1 MAKPMHLHRFGF
13 YHMYHPFSRNIQHL
27 TPDEQQTIQNQ
38 RSVIIDGIGVG
49 IVTGIASFL
58 AVFLARLGASPLL
71 VGLLTS
77 MPAVTGLLLAIPV
90 GRLLER
96 QSNLVPW
103 YSRARVWV
111 QATYAL
117 TGVLPFVLPLDT
129 IPVAIITIWA
139 IATIPQTIVNITF
152 TIVMGAVAGPKHR
165 QQLMSWRWSTLGA
178 ASALSVA
185 GAGWLLEQFIFP
197 LNYQIVF
204 IVSFVGGMLSFLFS
218 SRITLPANESKSD
231 HKPGILAVLQ
241 DSIAMFRNAPAFAR
255 FVGASFVFNSGFWM
269 AMPLFPLY
277 WVRVVQAGDLEI
289 GLINT
294 VNNGVLLIAYFVW
307 ARVSQR
313 RGNVVVMFI
322 STIALALYPLLTGLT
337 TSVTAIIV
345 FAALAGFLGAGKDL
359 VFFDIGLSTMP
370 KDSVPSF
377 VALQQLT
384 GYVATLSMP
393 LIGTWL
399 ATSFDYHIAL
409 FVAAGLRIAGIALL
423 FVFKIGRDTPPTP
436 T

>member
-1 MAKPMHLHRFGF
+1 
-13 YHMYHPFSRNIQHL
+13 MYHPFSRIRPTASPEEVQL
-27 TPDEQQTIQNQ
+27 IRNQ
-38 RSVIIDGIGVG
+38 RSVIVDGIGVG
-49 IVTGIASFL
+49 IVTGIATFL

-77 MPAVTGLLLAIPV
+77 MPAFTGLLLAIPV
-90 GRLLER
+90 GRMLER

-111 QATYAL
+111 QATYAI
-117 TGVLPFVLPLDT
+117 TGVLPFVLPLDYVP
-129 IPVAIITIWA
+129 IAIIIIWA

-185 GAGWLLEQFIFP
+185 VAGWLLEQYIFP

-204 IVSFVGGMLSFLFS
+204 VASFVGGMVSFFFS
-218 SRITLPANESKSD
+218 SRITIPPNPSQTE
-231 HKPGILAVLQ
+231 HKPGALAVLQ
-241 DSIAMFRNAPAFAR
+241 DSIAMFREVPAFGR
-255 FVGASFVFNSGFWM
+255 FVAATFVFNCGFWM
-269 AMPLFPLY
+269 GMPLFPLY
-277 WVRVVQAGDLEI
+277 WVRVVEASDFSI

-294 VNNGVLLIAYFVW
+294 VNSGVLLVAYFVW
-307 ARVSQR
+307 ARVTQK
-313 RGNVVVMFI
+313 RGNVPVMFA

-337 TSVTAIIV
+337 TSVSLIIL
-345 FAALAGFLGAGKDL
+345 FAALAGFIGSGKDL

-370 KDSVPSF
+370 KDRIPSF
-377 VALQQLT
+377 VALQQLA

-393 LIGTWL
+393 LLGTWI
-399 ATSFDYHIAL
+399 ANAFDYHIAL
-409 FVAAGLRIAGIALL
+409 FVVAGFRVAGIILL
-423 FVFKIGRDTPPTP
+423 YLLKVGQSTPDTTP
-436 T
+436 AEA